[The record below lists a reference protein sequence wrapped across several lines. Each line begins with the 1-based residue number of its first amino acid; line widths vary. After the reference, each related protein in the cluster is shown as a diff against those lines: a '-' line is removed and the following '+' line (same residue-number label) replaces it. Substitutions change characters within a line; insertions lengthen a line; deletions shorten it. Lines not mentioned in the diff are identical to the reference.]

1 MFSIGQIPGILQSFF
16 RPLRSSF
23 TDCQWKHFWPTVL
36 ALIALPLPRKIIHL
50 AKVRRQGRHRTNLGA
65 FFKRSPW
72 DPARALM
79 RVVLR
84 LFFHMNPEPDELLEV
99 ILDDTKIAKRAKS
112 MDGVGRLFDSAKKVY
127 AIGHTVLLT
136 ALRFRG
142 ILLPWRW
149 DLYLKKEF
157 CAERAEDP
165 DVPAFRTLTELAAAS
180 IRLIPAL
187 PGMSVRVLF
196 DSYYLCKRVVRVI
209 RDKGY
214 TFISVAKSNRVL
226 WVRGQKKHVR
236 PYGERVLRR
245 SGKKVRLPGGRKAR
259 IALRKGTLKGVG
271 EVLVL
276 FSRRQGERKVV
287 AIVTNDLTLT
297 AEQILAG
304 YKDRWPIE
312 IAFKDQKQHL
322 GLGDYQTR
330 SLRGVVTHLHLVAIA
345 HVLLTHHAVKAL
357 GAQAQQK
364 NTVLQIPTVQ
374 DLREAIRRALW
385 NDALNQLKKKVKRP
399 AALRYIKELYMAA

>member
-1 MFSIGQIPGILQSFF
+1 M
-16 RPLRSSF
+16 
-23 TDCQWKHFWPTVL
+23 
-36 ALIALPLPRKIIHL
+36 IALPLPRKIIHL
-50 AKVRRQGRHRTNLGA
+50 AKARRQGRHRTNLGA
-65 FFKRSPW
+65 FFKKSPW
-72 DPARALM
+72 DPARTLM

-84 LFFHMNPEPDELLEV
+84 LFFHMEPQPGELLEV

-112 MDGVGRLFDSAKKVY
+112 MDGVGKLFDSSKKVY
-127 AIGHTVLLT
+127 AVGHTVLLT

-180 IRLIPAL
+180 IRLTPAI

-196 DSYYLCKRVVRVI
+196 DSYYLCRKVVKAV
-209 RDKGY
+209 KEMGY
-214 TFISVAKSNRVL
+214 TFISVAQSNRVL
-226 WVRGQKKHVR
+226 GIRGQKKQVR
-236 PYGERVLRR
+236 AYGERVLRR
-245 SGKKVRLPGGRKAR
+245 SGKKVRLPGGRKVR
-259 IALRKGTLKGVG
+259 IALRKGILKGVG

-297 AEQILAG
+297 AEVILAG
-304 YKDRWPIE
+304 YSHRWPIE

-357 GAQAQQK
+357 GAKAKKK
-364 NTVLQIPTVQ
+364 NTVLQIQTVQ
-374 DLREAIRRALW
+374 ELREAIRRVLW
-385 NDALNQLKKKVKRP
+385 NDVLNRLKKKVKRP
-399 AALRYIKELYMAA
+399 AALRYIEELHMAA